1 MIRSVFLATEV
12 TVSVL
17 MAVVDFIPVVFFMF
31 AMGAVI
37 RIAYQR
43 IGTVSFAVLTGGVFL
58 GFFAGL
64 AKCTWKL
71 LYAFGTDFVPLNT
84 SFAVYQT
91 VGFGMIAYGCVVLAT
106 NELRRGKAL
115 PKASVV
121 KSLACAL
128 PLFLL
133 FFADVVVIEKAGF
146 LWYIAMALFTCTYLI
161 ALSLLAF
168 KVKRLCGLWYYAS
181 MVTMFLMVGLKS
193 QFEEGGSFETM
204 NWIAQV
210 TNVVTQCLV
219 ILPTHLL
226 SHNYPLKRIQ
236 VLN

>member
-1 MIRSVFLATEV
+1 MIRLVFLATEV
-12 TVSVL
+12 SVSVL

-43 IGTVSFAVLTGGVFL
+43 IGTVHFAVLTGGVFL

-84 SFAVYQT
+84 SFAIYQT
-91 VGFGMIAYGCVVLAT
+91 VGFGMLAYGCVMLAR
-106 NELRRGKAL
+106 NEVRRGKVL
-115 PKASVV
+115 RKAEVV
-121 KSLACAL
+121 KSLSFAL
-128 PLFLL
+128 PLFPLL
-133 FFADVVVIEKAGF
+133 LAEVVVIEKAGF

-161 ALSLLAF
+161 SLSILAF
-168 KVKRLCGLWYYAS
+168 RVKRPIGLWYYAS
-181 MVTMFLMVGLKS
+181 MVTMFAMVALKS
-193 QFEEGGSFETM
+193 QFEAGGTFETM

-210 TNVVTQCLV
+210 VNVITQCLV
-219 ILPTHLL
+219 ILPTHML
-226 SHNYPLKRIQ
+226 SHNYPLKKVQI
-236 VLN
+236 VE